1 MVIAEERPKDL
12 LWRMPAAAI
21 PPTDRREWAA
31 AVILFGLLL
40 VFHGWAV
47 SVGWKNGNL
56 PGNEFRQSQTA
67 LTALF
72 IQRDADYGLAYPTPV
87 LGQPWSVPM
96 EFPLYQWSVVALSNV
111 TGLPL
116 IQAGRAV
123 SLACFYGALAA
134 LFPLL
139 GHFRLSPARRLV
151 AMGLLLTCP
160 LYIFYTRAFLIETMV
175 LMFSLWFLVAF
186 GRMITAPTVGRLALV
201 AGLGVLAGL
210 IKVTTF
216 MVFLVPAGGWTLLEM
231 RRTGLAEGWV
241 NAVRRGSWALA
252 AIFLPVVATVGW
264 TRFADATKGRNT
276 SAGFL
281 ESDNLAWFNFGT
293 AGERFSAATWGA
305 HWRHLT
311 ENIAGPAV
319 LGITLLLLVTVSR
332 RWWRP
337 ALVCLGVY
345 LAPLIIFP
353 TLYARHD
360 YYAVTNAL
368 LLLGVAGLALAGALE
383 VRPRWLPWALL
394 IGVHFAQGWTYRR
407 TYFELQGAVSPG
419 GSDMTHAINLMTN
432 PDEQM
437 VVAGS
442 DWDSSMALYSG
453 RRALMLRNGTERNAD
468 YLNTAFGAQHG
479 GRVTVFVARGDQ
491 RDNPLLLPLLVK
503 YFGFDARP
511 LFRWQD
517 CTVYGR
523 HELRGRMTDAIRRGT
538 TLAGVMLDVTTASET
553 WSVVGQEVRT
563 ADWLER
569 DREMLALCEP
579 KPWKFYSQFGSRL
592 TTEDGAPALFAHPD
606 TRLWFKVPA
615 GPRVLRVTCGVQAA
629 AYAGAAGD
637 RTDGVEFFVD
647 RERAD
652 GTRERLGS
660 LWLNPA
666 GHPEDAGYHQLDV
679 PMNFA
684 DESNIVLST
693 GPGAKQSYTR
703 DWALIGAVR
712 LE

>member
-1 MVIAEERPKDL
+1 MSP
-12 LWRMPAAAI
+12 AAI
-21 PPTDRREWAA
+21 PPPERRELVLAA
-31 AVILFGLLL
+31 ALFGLLL

-67 LTALF
+67 LTAMF
-72 IQRDADYGLAYPTPV
+72 VQRDQNFALAYPTPV

-96 EFPLYQWSVVALSNV
+96 EFPLYQWTVVAVSNA

-139 GHFRLSPARRLV
+139 GNFRLSPARRLV

-186 GRMITAPTVGRLALV
+186 GRLITAPSLGRLAAV
-201 AGLGVLAGL
+201 AVLGVLAGL
-210 IKVTTF
+210 VKVTTF
-216 MVFLVPAGGWTLLEM
+216 MVFLLPAAWWTLREMARARAAGGWP
-231 RRTGLAEGWV
+231 A
-241 NAVRRGSWALA
+241 AARRGAWALA
-252 AIFLPVVATVGW
+252 AVAGPMLVTVWW
-264 TRFADATKGRNT
+264 TRFADAIKGQNS
-276 SAGFL
+276 SAVFL
-281 ESDNLAWFNFGT
+281 ESGNLAWFNFGV
-293 AGERFSAATWGA
+293 AGERFSAATWAA

-319 LGITLLLLVTVSR
+319 LAVTLLLLGTVSR

-337 ALVCLGVY
+337 ALVWLGAY
-345 LAPLIIFP
+345 LAPLLIFP

-360 YYAVTNAL
+360 YYAVTNAV
-368 LLLGVAGLALAGALE
+368 LLLGVAGLALAGALDS
-383 VRPRWLPWALL
+383 RPRWLPWMLI

-419 GSDMTHAINLMTN
+419 GSDLTHAINLMTN
-432 PDEQM
+432 PDEQI

-442 DWDSSMALYSG
+442 DWDSSIALYSE
-453 RRALMLRNGTERNAD
+453 RRALMLRNGTELDAA
-468 YLNTAFGAQHG
+468 YLNTALQAQHG

-491 RDNPLLLPLLVK
+491 RENRLLVPLMVK
-503 YFGFDARP
+503 YFDLDPRP

-523 HELRGRMTDAIRRGT
+523 HELRGRMADAVRRGT
-538 TLAGVMLDVTTASET
+538 TLVGITLDVTAAAET

-563 ADWLER
+563 ADWLQR
-569 DREMLALCEP
+569 DRDMLALCEP
-579 KPWKFYSQFGSRL
+579 MPWKFYSQFGSRL
-592 TTEDGAPALFAHPD
+592 TKESGMLALFAHPD

-629 AYAGAAGD
+629 AYAGAPGD
-637 RTDGVEFFVD
+637 RTDGVEFFLD

-660 LWLNPA
+660 LWLDPA
-666 GHPEDAGYHQLDV
+666 GHPADAGYHQLEV
-679 PMNFA
+679 AMNFA

-693 GPGAKQSYTR
+693 GPGRRRSYTR
-703 DWALIGAVR
+703 DWALIGPVR
-712 LE
+712 ME